1 MCCER
6 PNICL
11 TRGVAVD
18 GPEMEPRA
26 GASGDVARQIVD
38 VNGGQRRVVSAQLAD
53 ECETRQVPDD
63 GRPVARTRHED
74 LVAGRSGQTR
84 DGLCVAVEVL
94 PDGKLFLAQ
103 VPDGDDRI
111 GSARHDG
118 PSCGA
123 DAGENLLVV
132 ERRLADHQG
141 LVRVVRNQM
150 DRVIRVAPGD
160 AANEIG
166 RSVWASVRN

>member
-1 MCCER
+1 
-6 PNICL
+6 
-11 TRGVAVD
+11 
-18 GPEMEPRA
+18 MEPRA

-63 GRPVARTRHED
+63 GRPVAGRHED
-74 LVAGRSGQTR
+74 LVVGRGGQTR
-84 DGLCVAVEVL
+84 DGLRVLVEVL
-94 PDGKLFLAQ
+94 PDSKLFPAQ
-103 VPDGDDRI
+103 VPDGDDRV
-111 GSARHDG
+111 GSALR
-118 PSCGA
+118 A
-123 DAGENLLVV
+123 DAGRRDFLVV